1 MSHEHNMTEHYD
13 YIILGSGITGLFA
26 VPQRRVHQLNVI
38 ASTYA

>member
-26 VPQRRVHQLNVI
+26 VLAEGR
-38 ASTYA
+38 